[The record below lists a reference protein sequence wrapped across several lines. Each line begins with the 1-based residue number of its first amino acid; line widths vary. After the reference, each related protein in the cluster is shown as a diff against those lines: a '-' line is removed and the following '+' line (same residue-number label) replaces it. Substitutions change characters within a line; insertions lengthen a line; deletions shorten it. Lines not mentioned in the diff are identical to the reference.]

1 RAVQLEF
8 PNLRRLKP
16 QRGEPTGQYVSL
28 DAERWDREAVND
40 VLRNHRQFD
49 CASLRH
55 VESVDLG
62 LTVRLLRLP
71 HPLLGDDVYLD
82 RIGRRLC
89 LVQVQPRAPGKWD
102 HRQPRWNEC
111 PRQLDRPGPCYAP
124 RDFVAR
130 SLTVAHAKDQDG
142 YEDAHC

>member
-1 RAVQLEF
+1 MTVMLPSMREWSVPQYSEQYSLKF

-16 QRGEPTGQYVSL
+16 RCGEPTGQYVSL

-49 CASLRH
+49 CASLRQ

-62 LTVRLLRLP
+62 LAVRLLRLP

-82 RIGRRLC
+82 RIGRRL
-89 LVQVQPRAPGKWD
+89 
-102 HRQPRWNEC
+102 
-111 PRQLDRPGPCYAP
+111 
-124 RDFVAR
+124 
-130 SLTVAHAKDQDG
+130 
-142 YEDAHC
+142 